1 MITEHKDSEFLEFL
15 FEIVRGD
22 HIDNKSNFLLGVF
35 VTLSLLNYLFRLFPK
50 LFLKLISLSTLNL
63 ILFSKRLTLSMI
75 RPADTFGKSIL
86 AGSAISVVMLSCI
99 PSSSSSLVI
108 SVSLW
113 LRIPTFLEAF
123 LWQCD
128 HLRLAIN
135 LTLPVDICSRQFFAD
150 CGVLEILLD
159 QLEACL
165 SGLVLG
171 STDLIKQLFEALK
184 LLLRYLKLLS

>member
-22 HIDNKSNFLLGVF
+22 HIDNQSNFLLGVF
-35 VTLSLLNYLFRLFPK
+35 VTLSLDNYLFRLFPK

-123 LWQCD
+123 LLQCG

-159 QLEACL
+159 HLEVCL
-165 SGLVLG
+165 S
-171 STDLIKQLFEALK
+171 
-184 LLLRYLKLLS
+184 